1 MVCLQKRLL
10 INNVMN
16 NTVKIIC
23 YGYRPNTAW
32 TNRFIAYA
40 KALVSLGKKVVFIFL
55 IPDNNRAK
63 LDLDIPN
70 IECIYLWETDGPICR
85 KIKLLS
91 YIKNRY
97 RIRRYID
104 NGDVCFFSD
113 ASGFYLNEAR
123 FSKKQVKI
131 VFESTE
137 HPEIFKRYFC
147 KKIELAI
154 FYRKL
159 AKVDNLLVISKA
171 LKDHYIAKGF
181 NSDQIHVVNMFVD
194 SSRFM
199 GLQKTDAQKYIA
211 YCGSVGCKKD
221 GVDILI
227 KSFGQFLQVHPD
239 YKLQIYGTGP
249 VPEMT
254 YLSELCH
261 RLNIESSVIFTGKI
275 PFNIMP
281 QKLMNASILA
291 LSRPNNKQNQ
301 YGFPTKLG
309 EYLATGNP
317 VVVTSVGEIPNFIVD
332 GENGYLA
339 VPDSV
344 DSFTQKLLQAATD
357 LDSGKNVGVCGK
369 LLVESA
375 FSSNAQVKS
384 VISIFRH

>member
-55 IPDNNRAK
+55 IPDNNRSK
-63 LDLDIPN
+63 LDLNIPN
-70 IECIYLWETDGPICR
+70 IECMYLWETDGPICR

-104 NGDVCFFSD
+104 NGDICFFSD
-113 ASGFYLNEAR
+113 ASGFYLNETR

-181 NSDQIHVVNMFVD
+181 NSDQINVVNMFVD
-194 SSRFM
+194 SSRFS
-199 GLQKTDAQKYIA
+199 GVEKNTTSKYIA

-221 GVDILI
+221 GVDVLI
-227 KSFGQFLQVHPD
+227 KSFA
-239 YKLQIYGTGP
+239 KLYECFPEYSLEIYGDGP
-249 VPEMT
+249 ASEVA
-254 YLSELCH
+254 YLKEVSVELGIGAKVKFC
-261 RLNIESSVIFTGKI
+261 GKI
-275 PFNIMP
+275 PYEDMP
-281 QKLMNASILA
+281 QKLTNASILA

-317 VVVTSVGEIPNFIVD
+317 VVVTSVGEIPAYISD
-332 GENGYLA
+332 AENGYLA
-339 VPDSV
+339 RPDDV
-344 DSFTQKLLQAATD
+344 ESFAQKLMQAARD
-357 LDSGKNVGVCGK
+357 LEMGKNTGRLGK
-369 LLVESA
+369 RLVEGS
-375 FSSNAQVKS
+375 FSSLKQVES
-384 VISIFRH
+384 VLSIFA